1 MNKKKVVIF
10 YGRKIGKKILQILNK
25 NQDIEIISTISTSK
39 IRKNKHIQFNKN
51 QKNKSWKLIYEKLKK
66 N

>member
-39 IRKNKHIQFNKN
+39 IRKNKHN
-51 QKNKSWKLIYEKLKK
+51 LKK
-66 N
+66 NSCIIDNHYLNSIAAD

>member
-1 MNKKKVVIF
+1 MNKKVVIF

-39 IRKNKHIQFNKN
+39 LEKINIYN
-51 QKNKSWKLIYEKLKK
+51 LIKIKK
-66 N
+66 K